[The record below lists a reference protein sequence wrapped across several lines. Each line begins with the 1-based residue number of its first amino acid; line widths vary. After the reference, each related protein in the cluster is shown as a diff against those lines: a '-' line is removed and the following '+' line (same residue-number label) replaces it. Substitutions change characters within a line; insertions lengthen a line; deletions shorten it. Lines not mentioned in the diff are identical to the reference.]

1 MCSSCGHIQPMGL
14 SERVYNC
21 GGCGNVQDRDENASI
36 NLRDASFDKI
46 RLA

>member
-1 MCSSCGHIQPMGL
+1 MGL

-21 GGCGNVQDRDENASI
+21 GGCGNIQDRDQNAAI
-36 NLRDASFDKI
+36 NLRDAHEDKI